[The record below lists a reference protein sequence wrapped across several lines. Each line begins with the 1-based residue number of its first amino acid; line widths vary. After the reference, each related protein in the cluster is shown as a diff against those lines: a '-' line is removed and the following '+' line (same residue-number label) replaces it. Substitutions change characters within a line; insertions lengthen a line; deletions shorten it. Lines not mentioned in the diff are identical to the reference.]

1 MSLMTIDHCSIG
13 DGPIKM
19 SMTNEIG
26 IPLYE
31 ELENGWHKILSAPD
45 ATRRESSDL
54 RRARQSAFEKFRELG
69 FPSIRNEDW
78 KYTNITRFLKDEFAL
93 DGLLAGDKI
102 TVSAPAE
109 LLKKAVIPGLDCYQ
123 VVLVNGVWDGK
134 ISGGELPKGIKLY
147 PVAEAL
153 KNPDVSGV
161 F

>member
-69 FPSIRNEDW
+69 FPSIRNENW
-78 KYTNITRFLKDEFAL
+78 RYTNIARFLKDEFAL
-93 DGLLAGDKI
+93 SAIMEEGDAAG
-102 TVSAPAE
+102 A
-109 LLKKAVIPGLDCYQ
+109 
-123 VVLVNGVWDGK
+123 
-134 ISGGELPKGIKLY
+134 Y
-147 PVAEAL
+147 PDAAFLERHTIH
-153 KNPDVSGV
+153 S
-161 F
+161 